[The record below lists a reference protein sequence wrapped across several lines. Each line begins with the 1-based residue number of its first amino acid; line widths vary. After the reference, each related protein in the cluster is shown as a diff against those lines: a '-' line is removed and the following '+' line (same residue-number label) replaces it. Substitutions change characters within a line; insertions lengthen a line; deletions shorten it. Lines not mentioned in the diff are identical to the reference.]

1 MKTIFFALFLIF
13 NVSFAKADYNQ
24 PDNPDIGIDFLGI
37 TVETTTLWHV
47 TKFTNIRKDLVGS
60 VVIVGMDPSS
70 FLARQNIKIGDII
83 LEAQNEVLSSGADL
97 QQVVKRVINDGRE
110 NMLLIFDA
118 GKDTRKYI
126 GARLDKN
133 LVTSKSEAEIKKA
146 KEINEQLKIQKE
158 EKLIAEKK
166 ARIDQM
172 KLDCED
178 LGFTMNTEA
187 MGNCVLKLMELDKNS
202 KSTNSYSSGSNSELI
217 DLEREKLEELKA
229 QTEEAK
235 RQADEAKKAN
245 QREGLIE
252 SERQI
257 KKGLCI
263 MTRSDYWNC

>member
-1 MKTIFFALFLIF
+1 MKTMFVALLLLL
-13 NVSFAKADYNQ
+13 NVSLAKADYNQ

-37 TVETTTLWHV
+37 TVETVTLWHV

-60 VVIVGMDPSS
+60 PVIVGMDPSS
-70 FLARQNIKIGDII
+70 FLVKQNIKIGDVI
-83 LEAQNEVLSSGADL
+83 LEAQNEKLSSGTDL
-97 QQVVKRVINDGRE
+97 QQVVKSVMNDGKE

-118 GKDTRKYI
+118 GKGTRKYI
-126 GARLDKN
+126 GVKLYKN

-146 KEINEQLKIQKE
+146 KEINEQLKLQKE
-158 EKLIAEKK
+158 EKRIAEKK

-178 LGFTMNTEA
+178 LGFTMNSEA

-202 KSTNSYSSGSNSELI
+202 KSTNSYSSGSDSEMI
-217 DLEREKLEELKA
+217 DIEREKLEELRA

-235 RQADEAKKAN
+235 RQADAAKEAN